1 MRHGKTQEPAARRAY
16 EALTGAVMEPQVL
29 VRGDYSASLDGL
41 SLDGRVPLEIKC
53 PVRGRRSELWQ
64 DVLAGV
70 IPLHYR
76 FQVQHQLMVSK
87 AALGHL
93 FVFDGEQGL
102 IADVEPDPDAWIAI
116 RDAWDVF
123 MRHVETDQPPPLVE
137 ADTLY
142 RDEPEWPAAAQRFI
156 ACKQRC
162 DEAEAELAKAR
173 EALLALR
180 RYGREEGA
188 GVQVTRFMRA
198 GTVDYKR
205 VPALA
210 GVDLE
215 PYRGAGREEVRTS
228 VVEPGTHPSGWAQLS
243 LPSKRGA
250 SSHDRPAPIT
260 PAKPEK
266 QQGARHL
273 AQPLQEVRRPLMSA
287 NEHSR
292 NSTHAPT
299 VFCLRM
305 RKTSSRPNN
314 SRKRRHTCPDGMLTM
329 DDSGRGLAGLP
340 DSGLQGCAPAHPS
353 S

>member
-1 MRHGKTQEPAARRAY
+1 MSDQPTDLVVMEQGSPEWHAHRLRYRNATETATVLGLSPWQTPYALWLLRTGRKLPVETDAMRHGKTQEPAARRAY

-41 SLDGRVPLEIKC
+41 SLDGRVLLEVKC
-53 PVRGRRSELWQ
+53 PVRGRRSDLWQ

-76 FQVQHQLMVSK
+76 VQVQHQLMVSK
-87 AALGHL
+87 AGLGHL

-116 RDAWDVF
+116 REAWDVF
-123 MRHVETDQPPPLVE
+123 MRHVETDQPPPLLE

-142 RDEPEWPAAAQRFI
+142 RDEPEWRVAAQHFI

-215 PYRGAGREEVRTS
+215 PYRGAGREEVRIT
-228 VVEPGTHPSGWAQLS
+228 VV
-243 LPSKRGA
+243 
-250 SSHDRPAPIT
+250 
-260 PAKPEK
+260 
-266 QQGARHL
+266 
-273 AQPLQEVRRPLMSA
+273 
-287 NEHSR
+287 
-292 NSTHAPT
+292 
-299 VFCLRM
+299 
-305 RKTSSRPNN
+305 
-314 SRKRRHTCPDGMLTM
+314 
-329 DDSGRGLAGLP
+329 
-340 DSGLQGCAPAHPS
+340 
-353 S
+353 